1 MVIAATAS
9 EELRHGSVSGTP
21 GFVELA
27 RAAGEG
33 DFIFDYRGVAVANID
48 LGNVRGRSS
57 AERARQRPITR
68 RKGDQEKD
76 RTLSDETDLKP

>member
-48 LGNVRGRSS
+48 LGNVRGRSRERITYSEARS
-57 AERARQRPITR
+57 A
-68 RKGDQEKD
+68 D
-76 RTLSDETDLKP
+76 LSSCSAA